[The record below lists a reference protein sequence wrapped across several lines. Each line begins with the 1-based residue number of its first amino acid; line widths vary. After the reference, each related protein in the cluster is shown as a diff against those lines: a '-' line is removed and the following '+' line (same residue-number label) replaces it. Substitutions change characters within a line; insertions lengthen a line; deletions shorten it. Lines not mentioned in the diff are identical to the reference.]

1 MSFLQPLLLWALP
14 LIGLP
19 ILIHLINQ
27 RRYQTM
33 NWGAMMFLL
42 AANRM
47 SRGYARLRQW
57 LILAL
62 RMLAILGLLFAVS
75 RPLASGWLG
84 LATGGRAD
92 TTIILLDR
100 SPSMQQQGDAGA
112 ASKLESGRR
121 QLVAALN
128 TLGSSHWVL
137 IDSTTNRP
145 AELAAPDSLLSLP
158 SAMPT
163 STSSDLPAMLQAAH
177 EYIKNNRTGRTEI
190 WICSDLRKNDWDASS
205 ARWKA
210 LRTGFA
216 ELPQSVR
223 FHLLAYP
230 KLAENNVTVRVTDV
244 RRSRQG
250 HDAELVISLRLTR
263 IADPDETVS
272 VPVQFEIEGA
282 RSEITVEMTGS
293 EYVLKDHRISL
304 QDNQVRGWG
313 RVSIPADANPAD
325 NDFYFAFDESPLR
338 KTIIVADDPQVVR
351 PLELAA
357 SISPGPAIR
366 CEAEVVAVEQLAA
379 IEWEQTALLLWQG
392 ALPTDDDAELVE
404 SFVHRGG
411 QVVFFPP
418 RVPSSDT
425 FMAARWGR
433 WQDSAEELAVENWRG
448 DQDLLANTESGAA
461 LPVGELKIKRHC
473 TLSGEFTPLATLRG
487 GDPLLSRV
495 STDRGGVYFISTTPS
510 EGDSS
515 FARSGVV
522 LYVAVQRAL
531 AAGALALENTRQLVA
546 GSPPEGLATSWKRL
560 SGARDALSTEYSF
573 HRGLFTVDENL
584 LAVNRAKE
592 EDQPG
597 VLDDASVS
605 ELFAGLDF
613 ARIDSEAGNAKSL
626 VQEVWRLFL
635 AAMMIALMV
644 EAGLCLPK
652 LRQASPEPLF
662 RTEGVAA

>member
-57 LILAL
+57 LILAF
-62 RMLAILGLLFAVS
+62 RMLAILGLLFAIS

-84 LATGGRAD
+84 LAAGGRAD

-100 SPSMQQQGDAGA
+100 SPSMQQQGNGSG
-112 ASKLESGRR
+112 ASKLQSGRQ
-121 QLVAALN
+121 QLVETLN

-137 IDSTTNRP
+137 IDSTTNMP

-158 SAMPT
+158 STMPT

-177 EYIKNNRTGRTEI
+177 EYIKNNKTGRTEV
-190 WICSDLRKNDWDASS
+190 WICSDLQKNDWNASS
-205 ARWKA
+205 ARWKT
-210 LRTGFA
+210 LRTSFA

-230 KLAENNVTVRVTDV
+230 KLSQNNVSVRVMDTH
-244 RRSRQG
+244 RTQQG
-250 HDAELVISLRLTR
+250 HDAELMISLRLTR
-263 IADPDETVS
+263 IADPDATMS

-304 QDNQVRGWG
+304 QDNQTRGWG

-325 NDFYFAFDESPLR
+325 NDFFFAFDELPLR
-338 KTIIVADDPQVVR
+338 KTIIVADDPRMAR

-357 SISPGPAIR
+357 SISPAASIR
-366 CEAEVVAVEQLAA
+366 CEAEVAAVEQLAA
-379 IEWEQTALLLWQG
+379 VEWEQTALLLWQT
-392 ALPTDDDAELVE
+392 ALPTDEDAELVE
-404 SFVHRGG
+404 SFVKRGG
-411 QVVFFPP
+411 QVIFFPP

-425 FMAARWGR
+425 FMAARWDR
-433 WQDSAEELAVENWRG
+433 WQDSDDELAVENWRG
-448 DQDLLANTESGAA
+448 DQDLLAHTQSGAA
-461 LPVGELKIKRHC
+461 LPVGQLKIKKHC
-473 TLSGEFTPLATLRG
+473 TLSGEFTPLATLRD
-487 GDPLLSRV
+487 GDPLLTRV
-495 STDRGGVYFISTTPS
+495 STDRGGVYFVSTTPG

-531 AAGALALENTRQLVA
+531 AAGAVVLENTRQLVA
-546 GSPPEGLATSWKRL
+546 GSPPEGLPTSWTKL
-560 SGARDALSTEYSF
+560 SGAKEALSTEYSF

-592 EDQPG
+592 EDQPAA
-597 VLDDASVS
+597 LDDASVS
-605 ELFAGLDF
+605 ALFAGLDF
-613 ARIDSEAGNAKSL
+613 ARIDSEAGSANS
-626 VQEVWRLFL
+626 VIQEIWRLFL